1 MREKN
6 KNQNT
11 PPLKIPHPLQNT
23 RALPLSVPARNRRAE
38 KQKGLSLKQPPHEH
52 ILPATKSEATCCDF
66 ELLEY
71 FVWLRKMS
79 LTIFLDAQ
87 RPIPLGLILQVTKLF
102 FFLPHCMSC
111 GILAPDQG
119 LNLYPLKWKHRVQT
133 TGPPGKSL
141 MEH

>member
-1 MREKN
+1 MTVLSVEKEVTLSIPYLLVREKT

-71 FVWLRKMS
+71 FVWLRKTS

-102 FFLPHCMSC
+102 FFFFATLHVMRDFS
-111 GILAPDQG
+111 
-119 LNLYPLKWKHRVQT
+119 
-133 TGPPGKSL
+133 S
-141 MEH
+141 